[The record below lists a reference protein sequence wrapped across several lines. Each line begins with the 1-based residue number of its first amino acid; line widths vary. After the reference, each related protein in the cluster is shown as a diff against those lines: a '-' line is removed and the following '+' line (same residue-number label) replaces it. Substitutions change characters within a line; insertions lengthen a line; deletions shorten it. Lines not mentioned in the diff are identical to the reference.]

1 MSQSVSMP
9 SSTSD
14 PYPDL
19 VTSRVGHAPDFSF
32 ARRPKWVVS
41 HLLVL
46 SLIVATIIAGLWQID
61 RHTERGERND
71 LVADR
76 SQLEPVPLTAFAPPG
91 TDIAIGDK
99 EQFRRVVVTGEYR
112 PEDEVLIRNRTYEG
126 APGWWVLTPFVT
138 DDGWAVA
145 VNRGWISLG
154 FKADEARPGT
164 EPPTGT
170 IEILGSIQPARV
182 AEGFQVADPEEGR
195 LFSLGRPDV
204 VRLAAQVGYEM
215 SPVVLQLEPARAD
228 ERSQPIPLPL
238 PALDAGPHLS
248 YAAQWFI
255 FAVIAL
261 IGYPLVLRQVS
272 RGKAQSAP
280 R

>member
-1 MSQSVSMP
+1 M
-9 SSTSD
+9 
-14 PYPDL
+14 
-19 VTSRVGHAPDFSF
+19 VTSGVGHSPDYSF
-32 ARRPKWVVS
+32 ARKPKWVAS

-46 SLIVATIIAGLWQID
+46 ALIVVMTIAGFWQVD
-61 RHTERGERND
+61 RHSERGERND
-71 LVADR
+71 LAADR
-76 SQLEPVPLTAFAPPG
+76 SQLDPVPLKAVAPPG
-91 TDIAIGDK
+91 TDNAVGEQ

-138 DDGWAVA
+138 DNGWAVA
-145 VNRGWISLG
+145 VNRGWVSLV
-154 FKADEARPGT
+154 FEADEARPGT

-170 IEILGSIQPARV
+170 IEIVGSIQPARV

-204 VRLAAQVGYEM
+204 ARLAAQVDYAM
-215 SPVVLQLEPARAD
+215 SPVVVRLEPDGAD
-228 ERSQPIPLPL
+228 EGSQPIPLPL
-238 PALDAGPHLS
+238 PVLDAGPHLS

-255 FAVIAL
+255 FTVIAL

-272 RGKAQSAP
+272 RGRAKSAP
-280 R
+280 G

>member
-1 MSQSVSMP
+1 
-9 SSTSD
+9 
-14 PYPDL
+14 
-19 VTSRVGHAPDFSF
+19 VTSTVGHAPDYSF
-32 ARRPKWVVS
+32 ARKPKWVVS

-46 SLIVATIIAGLWQID
+46 ALIVVMMIAGFWQID
-61 RHTERGERND
+61 RHNERGERND
-71 LVADR
+71 LAADR
-76 SQLEPVPLTAFAPPG
+76 SQLEPVPLRAVAPPG
-91 TDIAIGDK
+91 ADIGVGEE

-145 VNRGWISLG
+145 INRGWIALA
-154 FKADEARPGT
+154 FEADEARPGT

-170 IEILGSIQPARV
+170 IEVLGSIQPARL
-182 AEGFQVADPEEGR
+182 AEGFQVADPQEGR

-204 VRLAAQVGYEM
+204 ARLAAQVDYEM
-215 SPVVLQLEPARAD
+215 SPVVLRIEPVSTN
-228 ERSQPIPLPL
+228 EISLPIPLPL

-255 FAVIAL
+255 FTVIAL

-272 RGKAQSAP
+272 RGKAKSAP
-280 R
+280 QYG